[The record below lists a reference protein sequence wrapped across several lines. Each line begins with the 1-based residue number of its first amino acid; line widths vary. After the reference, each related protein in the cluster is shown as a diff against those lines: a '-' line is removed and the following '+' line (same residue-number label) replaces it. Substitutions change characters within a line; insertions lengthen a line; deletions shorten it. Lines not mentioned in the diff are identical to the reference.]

1 MLPGYGERMGRPRSA
16 SRKTDA
22 IQIRLTPEE
31 KQKFDRL
38 VAARQEELRS
48 EGVEVTGPMVIRWLI
63 TRELIARGLD
73 KDEPAVKALKKTPR
87 SKP

>member
-1 MLPGYGERMGRPRSA
+1 MGRPRSA

-38 VAARQEELRS
+38 VVARQEELRS

-73 KDEPAVKALKKTPR
+73 DQPAVKAVKKKTPR